1 MLGSKLKL
9 RIQIWET
16 DQVQNKFDFALNLE
30 AIYNTHDIIYYW
42 NICCIQ
48 YARTENYL
56 WTASIICG
64 HLSLD
69 CVPNDDESGLADEVT
84 NWHRNILCDILAHNL
99 QIIQIYISC

>member
-1 MLGSKLKL
+1 MTLFIIG
-9 RIQIWET
+9 I
-16 DQVQNKFDFALNLE
+16 FAV
-30 AIYNTHDIIYYW
+30 YNMHA
-42 NICCIQ
+42 Q
-48 YARTENYL
+48 K
-56 WTASIICG
+56 IICGLPG